1 MTPTPTDAAGAI
13 RAALLE
19 AGWTLAF
26 DGASFLHPE
35 MKLVILNDPAGLL
48 GLETIWHHEFGIGST
63 LFGIDPGTGRRYR
76 RAQSERWAVKLANL
90 PAATILAA
98 ASTTWDTA
106 SGTVPE
112 QLIAAGWS
120 HDVDTHTDPGEYLL
134 ERSWASSDRLR
145 TVVFQ
150 APCRHEPATWVIKR
164 PRPGS
169 PSTSWIDGVEATGNT
184 PPAIIAAVATS

>member
-1 MTPTPTDAAGAI
+1 MPPTPTAAAGAI

-35 MKLVILNDPAGLL
+35 MRLAILNDPAGLL

-76 RAQSERWAVKLANL
+76 RAQAERWAVKLANL
-90 PAATILAA
+90 PAEIILAA
-98 ASTTWDTA
+98 ARAA
-106 SGTVPE
+106 SNSAPGTVPE

-120 HDVDTHTDPGEYLL
+120 HDVDVHTDPGGYLL
-134 ERSWASSDRLR
+134 ERSWASGDRLR

-150 APCRHEPATWVIKR
+150 APCRHEPATWIIKR

-169 PSTSWIDGVEATGNT
+169 PSTSLVDGVEATDNT